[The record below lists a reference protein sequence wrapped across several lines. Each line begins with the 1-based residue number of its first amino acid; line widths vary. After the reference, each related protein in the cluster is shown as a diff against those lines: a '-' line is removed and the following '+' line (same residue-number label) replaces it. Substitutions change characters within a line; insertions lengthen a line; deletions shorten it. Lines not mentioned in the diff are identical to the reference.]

1 MIMKNKAI
9 VFDLDDTL
17 YSEYDFLKSGYH
29 YISLQISKEN
39 ADELYR
45 NMLSIYKSG
54 RNVFEYILV
63 LYPELTLEQLLN
75 WYRYHMPDIKLYDG
89 VERFLQ
95 AVSSSYKFAI
105 ITDGRSISQRNK
117 IKALGLQDYMSE
129 IIISEEIGSEK
140 PNESNFLKVENALNC
155 NEYTYIGDNV
165 KKDFITPKKLGWKT
179 ICLKDRGVNIHK
191 QNFDLDEVYLPQHVI
206 LNWDE
211 IYQFINV

>member
-17 YSEYDFLKSGYH
+17 YSEYDFLKSGYR

-39 ADELYR
+39 ADKVYR
-45 NMLSIYKSG
+45 NMLSTYQSG
-54 RNVFEYILV
+54 GNVFEYILA

-75 WYRYHMPDIKLYDG
+75 WYRYHIPDIKLYDG

-95 AVSSSYKFAI
+95 AVGSSYKFAI

-117 IKALGLQDYMSE
+117 IKVLGLLDYMSE

-140 PNESNFLKVENALNC
+140 PSEFNFLKVENTLNC
-155 NEYTYIGDNV
+155 NEYIYIGDNV

-191 QNFDLDEVYLPQHVI
+191 QNFDLDGIYLPQHVI